1 MRTITRVFLG
11 AAGLWAAAA
20 PALELDPLV
29 PPEINLGG
37 RALATINGHQRDT
50 IDGEDADSE
59 IDTSDSSLLFGFSK
73 YLFGD
78 ERYGFGVVGLKKP
91 EPSESLEG
99 EVFFHELHV
108 GIGGANY
115 EVKLGRSRLRN
126 TLLSFPT
133 VRDDDLLAFTHVGN
147 ASSAADTELYEIF
160 GNTAEVAWWPTRQL
174 RTHVALNGRTETDAT
189 GAVTQDGGFNGAN
202 VGVSWGLP
210 SAIKFD
216 RGLRFA
222 GLTVDVQEAEGLGNA
237 RMQAAIAGFIYNLNS
252 NPEADWVWETQ
263 FIANE
268 GVVVSALDTELAR
281 RRAESRSLVTAVR
294 FNKRPYL
301 QTRWQAALTAA
312 WKDFPGFDDVSSYAI
327 APSFVYRLGS
337 AVDWVTQYVF
347 THYRGGLAQA
357 SGIEQEHALYTG
369 LSFGFAHTFNESVGE
384 RESILSIEHDMGTIG
399 PVGGGH

>member
-1 MRTITRVFLG
+1 MRTITKLCVG
-11 AAGLWAAAA
+11 AASLWAAAA

-50 IDGEDADSE
+50 VNGNDADSE
-59 IDTSDSSLLFGFSK
+59 LDISDSSLLFGFSK

-78 ERYGFGVVGLKKP
+78 QRYGFGVVGLKKP
-91 EPSESLEG
+91 EPSEALEG

-108 GIGGANY
+108 GIGGPRY

-126 TLLSFPT
+126 TLVSFPT
-133 VRDDDLLAFTHVGN
+133 VREDDLLAFTHVGN
-147 ASSAADTELYEIF
+147 ASSAADTEVYEVF
-160 GNTAEVAWWPTRQL
+160 GNTAEAAWWPTRRV
-174 RTHVALNGRTETDAT
+174 RTHAAVIGRTETDAVGT
-189 GAVTQDGGFNGAN
+189 VTKEGSFNGAN

-210 SAIKFD
+210 AAIKFD

-222 GLTVDVQEAEGLGNA
+222 GLVVDTQEAEGLDNE
-237 RMQAAIAGFIYNLNS
+237 RMNAAIAGFIYNLNT

-263 FIANE
+263 LIANE
-268 GVVVSALDTELAR
+268 GVPVSALDTELAR
-281 RRAESRSLVTAVR
+281 RRAESRAVVTALR

-312 WKDFPGFDDVSSYAI
+312 WKDFPGFDDASSYAI

-337 AVDWVTQYVF
+337 AVDWVTQYVY
-347 THYRGGLAQA
+347 THNSGGLAQA
-357 SGIEQEHALYTG
+357 VGIEAEHALYTG